1 MSVDLHTHS
10 NVSDGVETP
19 AALMDLAADAGVDI
33 VALTD
38 HDTLDGIAEARTT
51 AERHGMR
58 FIPGVELSVDHTGLK
73 MHMLVY
79 FTEPGEGQL
88 AETLRDLRTGRD
100 ERNVE
105 IVAKLNS
112 LGYEIALEDVIVHA
126 AGPSVGRPHIA
137 DALIEKG
144 YFDKRDDV
152 FEHLLHDGG
161 PAYLPR
167 TRLTAVEAIRM
178 AREIDAVPVIAH
190 PMTIP
195 TTRDGYDEL
204 FEELASEGLGGIEA
218 HHSMH
223 SVELRH
229 HLTDVAARLNLA
241 ATGGSDY
248 HGATKRTYR
257 IGVGNGDLRVP
268 YEAVEQLDAQRG
280 R

>member
-1 MSVDLHTHS
+1 
-10 NVSDGVETP
+10 
-19 AALMDLAADAGVDI
+19 MDLAAQAGI
-33 VALTD
+33 TTVALTD
-38 HDTLDGIAEARTT
+38 HDTLDGISEART
-51 AERHGMR
+51 AAHGHGIR
-58 FIPGVELSVDHTGLK
+58 FIPGVELSVDHIGLK

-79 FTEPGEGQL
+79 FTEPGEGEL
-88 AETLRDLRTGRD
+88 AVTLANLRSGRD
-100 ERNVE
+100 DRNVK
-105 IVAKLNS
+105 IVERLNDM
-112 LGYEIALEDVIVHA
+112 GYAITLNDVKKHA

-144 YFDKRDDV
+144 YFESRDLV
-152 FEHLLHDGG
+152 FESLLHDGG

-178 AREIDAVPVIAH
+178 ARAIDAVPVIAH

-195 TTRDGYDEL
+195 TTREGFDVL
-204 FEELASEGLGGIEA
+204 FEDLTNEGLGGIEA

-223 SVELRH
+223 PPELRA
-229 HLTDVAARLNLA
+229 HLTKVASRLEIA

-257 IGVGNGDLRVP
+257 LGVGNGDLRVP
-268 YEAVEQLDAQRG
+268 ESAVEQLEEQRA